1 MVSKFDSW
9 ADLIGAVVEGGDPRL
24 SAAVRAKLVKAAPY
38 LTLAPGVV
46 RVAPDAPI
54 DWTGRTRSLPHEPV
68 DADRLAE
75 LAQRWS
81 LTGSVDRLTA
91 ALAWR

>member
-1 MVSKFDSW
+1 
-9 ADLIGAVVEGGDPRL
+9 
-24 SAAVRAKLVKAAPY
+24 
-38 LTLAPGVV
+38 VV

-54 DWTGRTRSLPHEPV
+54 DWTGTTRALPHEPV

-91 ALAWR
+91 ALAERD